1 MVALGEVG
9 SPRAVKAFSKP
20 RCISSLIGERLWAS
34 ETIRQ
39 LTDED
44 AIPPSGQPP
53 DPLVPSA
60 YLSIVVGFFTR
71 NDSQSLPRRRLGE
84 GGLPEHNSHPYWG
97 MSMTVFVTGASA
109 GFGAAITKKFVGEGH
124 RVVAAGRREERLK
137 ALAGDLETDRLHTLV
152 LDVRDRSAVERV
164 VGDLPSEFAELDI
177 VVNNA
182 GLALGLEPAHKAD
195 IGAWEQMVDTNVKG
209 LMFVTRAVLPGMVAR
224 NRGHVVN
231 ISSTAANYPYP
242 GGNVYG
248 ATKAF
253 VRQFSLNL
261 RADLLGTKVRVT
273 DVEPGLVGGT
283 EFSVV
288 RFGGDTDRAAKIYD
302 NADALTADDVAET
315 VYWVTTL
322 PPRMNI
328 NTIELMPVT
337 QSFGPLAIHR
347 AE

>member
-1 MVALGEVG
+1 MTPTEPAISKVPHVACRE
-9 SPRAVKAFSKP
+9 S
-20 RCISSLIGERLWAS
+20 WA
-34 ETIRQ
+34 
-39 LTDED
+39 L
-44 AIPPSGQPP
+44 
-53 DPLVPSA
+53 
-60 YLSIVVGFFTR
+60 
-71 NDSQSLPRRRLGE
+71 RRLC
-84 GGLPEHNSHPYWG
+84 GLGLLEHDSHSYWG

-109 GFGAAITKKFVGEGH
+109 GFGAAITKKFVVGGH
-124 RVVAAGRREERLK
+124 RVVASGRRQERLK
-137 ALAGDLETDRLHTLV
+137 ALAGELASDRLHTLV
-152 LDVRDRSAVERV
+152 LDVRDRPAVEQAV
-164 VGDLPSEFAELDI
+164 STLPAEYAEIDV

-195 IGAWEQMVDTNVKG
+195 IEAWDQMVDTNVKG
-209 LMFVTRAVLPGMVAR
+209 LMYVTRAILPGMVSR
-224 NRGHVVN
+224 NRGHIVN

-288 RFGGDTDRAAKIYD
+288 RFKGDKDRAAKIYD
-302 NADALTADDVAET
+302 QADALTAEDVAET

-322 PPRMNI
+322 PARMNI
-328 NTIELMPVT
+328 NTIEFMPVT

>member
-1 MVALGEVG
+1 
-9 SPRAVKAFSKP
+9 
-20 RCISSLIGERLWAS
+20 
-34 ETIRQ
+34 
-39 LTDED
+39 
-44 AIPPSGQPP
+44 
-53 DPLVPSA
+53 
-60 YLSIVVGFFTR
+60 
-71 NDSQSLPRRRLGE
+71 
-84 GGLPEHNSHPYWG
+84 
-97 MSMTVFVTGASA
+97 MTVFVTGASA
-109 GFGAAITKKFVGEGH
+109 GFGAAIARKFIVEGH
-124 RVVAAGRREERLK
+124 RVVASGRRQERLK
-137 ALAGDLETDRLHTLV
+137 ALAAELATDRLYTLV
-152 LDVRDRSAVERV
+152 LDVRDRPAVEHAAKT
-164 VGDLPSEFAELDI
+164 LPAEFAEIDV

-195 IGAWEQMVDTNVKG
+195 IEAWEQMVDTNVKG
-209 LMFVTRAVLPGMVAR
+209 LMYVTRTILPGMVAR
-224 NRGHVVN
+224 NRGHIVN

-288 RFGGDTDRAAKIYD
+288 RLKGDSDKAGKIYEG
-302 NADALTADDVAET
+302 ADALTAEDVADT

-322 PPRMNI
+322 PARMNI

-337 QSFGPLAIHR
+337 QAFGPLAIHR
-347 AE
+347 G

>member
-1 MVALGEVG
+1 VALRE
-9 SPRAVKAFSKP
+9 S
-20 RCISSLIGERLWAS
+20 WA
-34 ETIRQ
+34 
-39 LTDED
+39 L
-44 AIPPSGQPP
+44 
-53 DPLVPSA
+53 
-60 YLSIVVGFFTR
+60 
-71 NDSQSLPRRRLGE
+71 RRLC
-84 GGLPEHNSHPYWG
+84 GLGLLEHDSHSYWG

-109 GFGAAITKKFVGEGH
+109 GFGAAITKKFVVGGH
-124 RVVAAGRREERLK
+124 RVVASGRRQERLK
-137 ALAGDLETDRLHTLV
+137 ALAGELASDRLHTLV
-152 LDVRDRSAVERV
+152 LDVRDRPAVEQAV
-164 VGDLPSEFAELDI
+164 STLPAEYAEIDV

-195 IGAWEQMVDTNVKG
+195 IEAWDQMVDTNVKG
-209 LMFVTRAVLPGMVAR
+209 LMYVTRAILPGMVSR
-224 NRGHVVN
+224 NRGHIVN

-288 RFGGDTDRAAKIYD
+288 RFKGDKDRAAKIYD
-302 NADALTADDVAET
+302 QADALTAEDVAET

-322 PPRMNI
+322 PARMNI
-328 NTIELMPVT
+328 NTIEFMPVT

-347 AE
+347 AG